1 MKLSIKSILMSLF
14 AVMALMTAAQG
25 LFIVHETRT
34 MRDHLDQIA
43 TNWLP
48 SVDIVNRINTI
59 TSDYRLRQYR
69 LATLGDDA
77 GSFAEAVELL
87 GRQVTL
93 LADARKTYEPM
104 ISSPTERSTYETFS
118 TLWERYVAATA
129 PIQAAAARGESAGAL
144 RLVADP
150 DARKLYDASGDV
162 LDRLVEINRQGAA
175 SEAAG
180 GVASATRSGSVSL
193 ASLALAIGLALS
205 AATLCFFWIA
215 RPITG
220 ITASMRVLAEG
231 DTGREIPGAH
241 RRDEIGAMAAAVQV
255 FKDNLI
261 RTRQLEVETAQA
273 RTDAETQRKAVL
285 RDMADRFEQAVG
297 GIVGTVS
304 GSAGQLQLTATGM
317 TSAAGE
323 TAAQSAT
330 VAAAAEQ
337 AGSNVATV
345 AAAAEELGASVAEIG
360 RQVDGS
366 SQLAASA
373 VTEADATNELVRNL
387 AESATRIGEVVA
399 LISTIADQTN
409 LLALNATIEAARAGE
424 AGRGFAVVATE
435 VKELAGQ
442 TGRATGEI
450 ERQIGA
456 IQAATGQAVGA
467 IGGIS
472 ARIREMNA
480 VAAAIAAAV
489 EEQGAATREIVRNV
503 GQAAVGTGEVSANI
517 AGVASAADETG
528 AAAAQVLASASD
540 LTGQATALD
549 REVRSFLATI
559 RAA

>member
-1 MKLSIKSILMSLF
+1 MRLSIKSVLMSLF
-14 AVMALMTAAQG
+14 GAMALMAAAQG
-25 LFIVHETRT
+25 LFIVQETVK
-34 MRDHLDQIA
+34 MRGHLDEIA

-48 SVDIVNRINTI
+48 SVDIVHRMNTI
-59 TSDYRLRQYR
+59 TSSYRLRQYR
-69 LATLGDDA
+69 LATLEADA
-77 GSFAEAVELL
+77 RSLSEAADLL
-87 GRQVTL
+87 GRQLTL
-93 LADARKTYEPM
+93 LADARKAYEPM
-104 ISSPTERSTYETFS
+104 IASPEERATYETFS
-118 TLWERYVAATA
+118 TFWAHYVAVTA
-129 PIQAAAARGESAGAL
+129 PIRAAAERGDSARAL
-144 RLVADP
+144 GLLVDP
-150 DARKLYDASGDV
+150 EARKSYDTSGDL
-162 LDRLVEINRQGAA
+162 LDKLVEINRRGAVQ
-175 SEAAG
+175 ELAG
-180 GVASATRSGSVSL
+180 GVASATRSGRVSL
-193 ASLALAIGLALS
+193 ASLILASGLALG
-205 AATLCFFWIA
+205 AAALCFFWIA
-215 RPITG
+215 RPITS
-220 ITASMRVLAEG
+220 ITDAMRVLAEG
-231 DTGREIPGAH
+231 DTGGAIPGAR

-261 RTRQLEVETAQA
+261 RTRQLEEETAHA
-273 RTDAETQRKAVL
+273 RADAETQRKAVM
-285 RDMADRFEQAVG
+285 RDLADRFEQAVG

-304 GSAGQLQLTATGM
+304 GSAGQLQRTATGM
-317 TSAAGE
+317 TGAASE

-373 VTEADATNELVRNL
+373 VTEADATNTLVQNL
-387 AESATRIGEVVA
+387 AETAARIGEVVA

-409 LLALNATIEAARAGE
+409 LLALNATIEAARAGK

-442 TGRATGEI
+442 TARATSEI

-456 IQAATGQAVGA
+456 IQAATAQAVGA

-480 VAAAIAAAV
+480 VATAIAAAV

-503 GQAAVGTGEVSANI
+503 GQAAIGTGEVSANI

-540 LTGQATALD
+540 LTGQAATLD